1 MEKTKIKDSHRARAL
16 LFIIFCKGLNL
27 HLTYLSRVQF
37 ADDPM
42 LYTSSKS
49 LRLWKNEVN
58 HDLEIVSDW
67 FRANKLTLNI
77 DKSICLVFPPK
88 IGNITDIT
96 GLTVR
101 LGDH

>member
-1 MEKTKIKDSHRARAL
+1 MEETKIKDSHRARAL
-16 LFIIFCKGLNL
+16 LFIIFCNGLNL
-27 HLTYLSRVQF
+27 HLTYLSCVQF

-49 LRLWKNEVN
+49 LRLLKSEVN

-67 FRANKLTLNI
+67 FRANQLNLN
-77 DKSICLVFPPK
+77 ICLVFPPK